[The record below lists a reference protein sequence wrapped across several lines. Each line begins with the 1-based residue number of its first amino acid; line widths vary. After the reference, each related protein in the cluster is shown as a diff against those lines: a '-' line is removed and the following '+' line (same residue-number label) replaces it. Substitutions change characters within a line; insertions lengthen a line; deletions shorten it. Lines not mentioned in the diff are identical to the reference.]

1 MSHEQRGWLQYA
13 SDPIPFA
20 GVTFSLKADVT
31 TASNNG
37 QSLTAVPAIL
47 NFWPSHTSDL
57 RHGYGVE
64 SSSGRRDSCIAT
76 STGSPVY
83 SIGSTFQDRFGN
95 TYNVVGIRPE
105 HLRTRN
111 LK

>member
-1 MSHEQRGWLQYA
+1 MAHEVRGWLQYG
-13 SDPIPFA
+13 SDPVPFA
-20 GVTFSLKADVT
+20 GVNFSLKADIT
-31 TASNNG
+31 TATNNG
-37 QSLTAVPAIL
+37 QSLSTSPLIL

-64 SSSGRRDSCIAT
+64 ASTGRRDSCIAT

-83 SIGSTFQDRFGN
+83 TIGANFSDRFGN
-95 TYNVVGIRPE
+95 SYTVIGIRPE